1 MSVAQAGSNDE
12 KKLDSLDSPFKERI
26 LPTIFTELNCPNMA
40 YQDHKKGGVNKVSK
54 SIRSGEEIFRC

>member
-40 YQDHKKGGVNKVSK
+40 YQDHTKRGG
-54 SIRSGEEIFRC
+54 